1 MVLGKSESFSRKK
14 DQCGN
19 PTRNTKII
27 TKVLILKPP
36 LAIPLS
42 SDGSDRRFF
51 KIRWKDKPAVAIEPS
66 PGDTGT
72 SETYSYI
79 AIGNHLARVGI
90 PVPEI
95 YDFNKDT
102 GVIVVEYLGNRHL
115 QTEILALISQNKW
128 SQVKRLYR
136 QALSLLARMQVYGCR
151 GFNRKWCYESEYY
164 DSELARER
172 EAFYFLQY
180 FVEGLLGG
188 SKTPEL
194 ENELAELAL
203 QVNLIDNKGYF
214 LHRDFQSRNILV
226 WNGALRI
233 IDFQGGRLG
242 PLGYDVAALLIDPY
256 VALPEN
262 IWPELLEFYLDKLD
276 SLNIALDKAVF
287 EREFYLLALL
297 RTMQALGA
305 YSYLYLKKGKV
316 FFKPFVSPALS
327 NLKAL
332 LVRKDFEKLDNLNL
346 LVADISDKN
355 QNSPLKIINEKSARC

>member
-1 MVLGKSESFSRKK
+1 M
-14 DQCGN
+14 
-19 PTRNTKII
+19 
-27 TKVLILKPP
+27 KPP

-51 KIRWKDKPAVAIEPS
+51 KVRWKDEPALAIEPS
-66 PGDTGT
+66 PGDIGT
-72 SETYSYI
+72 SETYSYV
-79 AIGNHLARVGI
+79 AIGNHLAKAGI
-90 PVPEI
+90 PVPKI

-102 GVIVVEYLGNRHL
+102 GVIVVEFFGDRHL

-128 SQVKRLYR
+128 SQVKRLYQ
-136 QALSLLARMQVYGCR
+136 QALSWLAKMQVFGCR
-151 GFNRKWCYESEYY
+151 GFNRKWCYDSEYY
-164 DSELARER
+164 DGKLARKR

-180 FVEGLLGG
+180 FVEGLMGY

-194 ENELAELAL
+194 ENELARLAL
-203 QVNLIDNKGYF
+203 QVDLIDNKEYF

-226 WNGALRI
+226 WKGALRI

-242 PLGYDVAALLIDPY
+242 PLGYDVAALLLDPY
-256 VALPEN
+256 VSLPET
-262 IWPELLEFYLDKLD
+262 IWTELLEFYLNELYA
-276 SLNIALDKAVF
+276 LNIALDKAVF

-316 FFKPFVSPALS
+316 FFKPYVSPALS

-332 LVRKDFEKLDNLNL
+332 LVRKDFENLENLKL
-346 LVADISDKN
+346 LVPKLSD
-355 QNSPLKIINEKSARC
+355 QLLAVSV

>member
-1 MVLGKSESFSRKK
+1 MV
-14 DQCGN
+14 
-19 PTRNTKII
+19 
-27 TKVLILKPP
+27 KVLAKAHF
-36 LAIPLS
+36 AIPLS

-51 KIRWKDKPAVAIEPS
+51 KVRWKDKPALSIEPS
-66 PGDTGT
+66 PGDMGT
-72 SETYSYI
+72 FETYSYV
-79 AIGNHLARVGI
+79 AIGNHLAKAGI
-90 PVPEI
+90 PVPKI

-102 GVIVVEYLGNRHL
+102 GVIVVEYFGDRHL

-136 QALSLLARMQVYGCR
+136 QALSWLAKMQVCGCR
-151 GFNRKWCYESEYY
+151 GFNRKWCYDSEYY
-164 DSELARER
+164 DGKLAKER

-180 FVEGLLGG
+180 FVEGLMGY

-194 ENELAELAL
+194 ENELARLAL
-203 QVNLIDNKGYF
+203 QVDLIDNKEYF

-242 PLGYDVAALLIDPY
+242 PLGYDVAALLLDPY
-256 VALPEN
+256 VSLPET
-262 IWPELLEFYLDKLD
+262 IWPELLEFYLNELD
-276 SLNIALDKAVF
+276 ALNIALDKAVF

-316 FFKPFVSPALS
+316 FFRPYVSPALS

-332 LVRKDFEKLDNLNL
+332 LVHKDFEKLDNLKL
-346 LVADISDKN
+346 LVPKLSD
-355 QNSPLKIINEKSARC
+355 

>member
-1 MVLGKSESFSRKK
+1 MSEGKGRS
-14 DQCGN
+14 D
-19 PTRNTKII
+19 T
-27 TKVLILKPP
+27 ILKPP

-51 KIRWKDKPAVAIEPS
+51 KIWWKDKPAVAIEPS
-66 PGDTGT
+66 PGDIGT
-72 SETYSYI
+72 FETYSYVD
-79 AIGNHLARVGI
+79 IGNHLAKAGI
-90 PVPEI
+90 PVPKI

-102 GVIVVEYLGNRHL
+102 GVIVVEYLGDRHL

-136 QALSLLARMQVYGCR
+136 QALSLLAKMQVYGCR
-151 GFNRKWCYESEYY
+151 GFNRKWCYDSEYY
-164 DSELARER
+164 DSKLARER

-180 FVEGLLGG
+180 FVEGLMGY

-194 ENELAELAL
+194 EDELTRLAL
-203 QVNLIDNKGYF
+203 QVDLIDNKEYF

-242 PLGYDVAALLIDPY
+242 PLGYDVAALLLDPY
-256 VALPEN
+256 VSLPET
-262 IWPELLEFYLDKLD
+262 IWSELLEFYLDELD
-276 SLNIALDKAVF
+276 ALNIDVDQAVF

-332 LVRKDFEKLDNLNL
+332 LVRKDFEKLGNLKL
-346 LVADISDKN
+346 LVAGLHYSIK
-355 QNSPLKIINEKSARC
+355 

>member
-1 MVLGKSESFSRKK
+1 M
-14 DQCGN
+14 
-19 PTRNTKII
+19 
-27 TKVLILKPP
+27 KPP

-51 KIRWKDKPAVAIEPS
+51 KVRWKDKPAVAIEPS

-72 SETYSYI
+72 SETYSYV
-79 AIGNHLARVGI
+79 AIGNHLAKAGI
-90 PVPEI
+90 PVSKI

-102 GVIVVEYLGNRHL
+102 GVIVVEYLGDRHL
-115 QTEILALISQNKW
+115 QTEILALISKNKW

-136 QALSLLARMQVYGCR
+136 QALSLLAKMQVCGCR
-151 GFNRKWCYESEYY
+151 GFNRKWCYDSEYY
-164 DSELARER
+164 DSKLARER
-172 EAFYFLQY
+172 EAFYFLQS
-180 FVEGLLGG
+180 FVEGLMGY
-188 SKTPEL
+188 SKTPKL
-194 ENELAELAL
+194 EDELAGLAL
-203 QVNLIDNKGYF
+203 QVDLIDNKEYF

-242 PLGYDVAALLIDPY
+242 PLGYDVAALLLDPY
-256 VALPEN
+256 VALPET
-262 IWPELLEFYLDKLD
+262 IWSEFLQFYLNELD
-276 SLNIALDKAVF
+276 ALNIAMDQAVF

-332 LVRKDFEKLDNLNL
+332 LVHKDFEKLDNLKL
-346 LVADISDKN
+346 LVAGLHYSIK
-355 QNSPLKIINEKSARC
+355 

>member
-1 MVLGKSESFSRKK
+1 MVRVFVKAHF
-14 DQCGN
+14 
-19 PTRNTKII
+19 
-27 TKVLILKPP
+27 
-36 LAIPLS
+36 AIPLS

-51 KIRWKDKPAVAIEPS
+51 KVRWKDKPALAIEPS
-66 PGDTGT
+66 PGDMGT
-72 SETYSYI
+72 SETYSYV
-79 AIGNHLARVGI
+79 AIGNHLAKVGI
-90 PVPEI
+90 PVPKI

-102 GVIVVEYLGNRHL
+102 GVIVVEYFGDRHL

-136 QALSLLARMQVYGCR
+136 QALSWLAKMQVCGCR
-151 GFNRKWCYESEYY
+151 GFNRKWCYDSEYY
-164 DSELARER
+164 DGKLAKER

-180 FVEGLLGG
+180 FVEGLMGY

-194 ENELAELAL
+194 ENELARLAL
-203 QVNLIDNKGYF
+203 QVDLIDNKEYF

-242 PLGYDVAALLIDPY
+242 PLGYDVAALLLDPY
-256 VALPEN
+256 VSLPET
-262 IWPELLEFYLDKLD
+262 IWSELLEFYLNELD
-276 SLNIALDKAVF
+276 ALNIALDKAVF

-316 FFKPFVSPALS
+316 FFKPYVSPALS

-332 LVRKDFEKLDNLNL
+332 LVHKDFEKLDNLKL
-346 LVADISDKN
+346 LVPKLSD
-355 QNSPLKIINEKSARC
+355 